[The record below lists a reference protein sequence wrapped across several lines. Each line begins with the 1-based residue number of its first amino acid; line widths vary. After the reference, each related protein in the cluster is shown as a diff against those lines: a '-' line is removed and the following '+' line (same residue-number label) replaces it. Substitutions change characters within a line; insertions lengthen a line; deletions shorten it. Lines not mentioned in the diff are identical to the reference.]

1 MESTGEDIIIDV
13 MVDGRLLH
21 PKEIP
26 PAVSAEIEVALANG
40 TTPQE
45 ILYEGVPYYWSV
57 RPCVFP

>member
-1 MESTGEDIIIDV
+1 MEDMIEDIIIDV
-13 MVDGRLLH
+13 IVDGRLLH

-26 PAVSAEIEVALANG
+26 SAVSAEIEASLANG
-40 TTPQE
+40 ATPQE